1 MRPARARRAS
11 PARRPRARRRERLG
25 LQRAPARE
33 LPPGRTARPRAR
45 ACLSAG
51 GGSALVRRSAA
62 RPAERGSVRAAAIRG
77 RTCCGASRG
86 RRGASSA
93 DRRAARARGR
103 ALCPRRPGRSRR
115 ARVGRLGHFQQAPA
129 ALARAPRARGCARP
143 RPMSTVS
150 VEAAYAAVERI
161 TRHEAKN
168 FAYGIM
174 VLPRA
179 KRQAIAAIYAFARS
193 VDDVADGG
201 LPSAE
206 KRAELEKLRVA
217 LDGDPTDPVFI
228 ALRDARERFAIPR
241 EPLAALVDGGLQD
254 TVQSTYADFAELR
267 GYCEKVAGAVGLAC
281 LPVYGS
287 DDTEH
292 AMTLGIALQLINI
305 VRDVDEDQQL
315 GRVYLPQDELV
326 AFGVEELAPSPEFR
340 ELMAFQAER
349 ARACLAEGLRL
360 LDSLDRRSA
369 LCVGTF
375 AGLYRETLDR
385 IEAAG
390 FDVFGEKTRLS
401 APRKLAVVARGLLP

>member
-1 MRPARARRAS
+1 
-11 PARRPRARRRERLG
+11 
-25 LQRAPARE
+25 
-33 LPPGRTARPRAR
+33 
-45 ACLSAG
+45 
-51 GGSALVRRSAA
+51 
-62 RPAERGSVRAAAIRG
+62 
-77 RTCCGASRG
+77 
-86 RRGASSA
+86 
-93 DRRAARARGR
+93 
-103 ALCPRRPGRSRR
+103 
-115 ARVGRLGHFQQAPA
+115 
-129 ALARAPRARGCARP
+129 
-143 RPMSTVS
+143 MSTVS

-193 VDDVADGG
+193 VDDVADGE
-201 LPSAE
+201 LPPAE

-254 TVQSTYADFAELR
+254 TVQCTYADFAELR

-281 LPVYGS
+281 VPVYGS
-287 DDTEH
+287 SDTEH
-292 AMTLGIALQLINI
+292 ALTYASQLGIALQLINI

-349 ARACLAEGLRL
+349 ARTCLAEGLHL
-360 LDSLDRRSA
+360 LETLDRRSA
-369 LCVGTF
+369 LCVRTF
-375 AGLYRETLDR
+375 ASLYRETLDR
-385 IEAAG
+385 IEAGG

-401 APRKLAVVARGLLP
+401 TPRKLAVVAKGLLG